1 MVIRETT
8 DGNTVWTLATY
19 EQVIEDLKNE
29 KQFQVFKDALQQK
42 QQLKEKQES
51 QSKKQVYQQ
60 SLKDMQEV
68 YDKIEKFNK
77 EHKAPLGTEKYEYEL
92 YVYMK
97 QNGLNVHLAEEYE
110 NGEFLKDFDYGLVT
124 GTIYTSRDAGHKR
137 MCEALAKGEQIPFDP
152 KDATI
157 YYVGPTPAKPGK
169 VIGSAGPTTSGRM
182 DAYAPTMMSVGA
194 RGMIGKGA
202 RLPEV
207 VEAMKKYNGV
217 YFGAIGGAGALLAK
231 CIKKA
236 ELIAYEDLGA
246 EALRKLYVEDMPL
259 VVIIDSEGNN
269 LYEDGRKAYLES
281 K

>member
-1 MVIRETT
+1 MEERRRI
-8 DGNTVWTLATY
+8 TLPLTEELA
-19 EQVIEDLKNE
+19 D
-29 KQFQVFKDALQQK
+29 
-42 QQLKEKQES
+42 
-51 QSKKQVYQQ
+51 
-60 SLKDMQEV
+60 SLKAGETV
-68 YDKIEKFNK
+68 Y
-77 EHKAPLGTEKYEYEL
+77 L
-92 YVYMK
+92 
-97 QNGLNVHLAEEYE
+97 
-110 NGEFLKDFDYGLVT
+110 T

-137 MCEALAKGEQIPFDP
+137 MCETLAKGEELPFDP

-157 YYVGPTPAKPGK
+157 YYVGPTPAKPGA

-207 VEAMKKYNGV
+207 IDAMKKYHGV

-231 CIKKA
+231 CIKKC

-259 VVIIDSEGNN
+259 TVIIDSKGNN
-269 LYEDGRKAYLES
+269 LYEIGREEYLNS
-281 K
+281 IK